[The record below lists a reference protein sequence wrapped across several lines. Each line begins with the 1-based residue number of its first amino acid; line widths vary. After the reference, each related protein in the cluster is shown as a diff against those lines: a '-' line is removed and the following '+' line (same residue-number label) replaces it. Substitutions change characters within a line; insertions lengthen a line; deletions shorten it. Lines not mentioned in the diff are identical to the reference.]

1 MSITFCIISAAVLAV
16 IILTACFFLRKK
28 KQGVQLPLTLNE
40 CKTIVDRALTSLNCK
55 PDWSDMDYGYS
66 ASYIYQAG
74 FFRIRI
80 DKDCRY
86 LNLAYMYMFE
96 TPLSNID
103 MVRELCNVFT
113 KRSCNEKV
121 VYSVNGEKNVINVH
135 ILSTFIPERE
145 GTDDILQQEMRSI
158 FGCRNMFYNE
168 FGKMQ
173 NDMAHANLRDLEKEA
188 AEWSRKNFLVHEHEL
203 INTPKGMRFREN
215 SYDHLML
222 TSFMCGVL
230 SDDTVKI
237 VSVLVC
243 LPDGGNVKITDA
255 KEIMSYHISDPII
268 RDGRMI
274 RSSATLVVE
283 YNDDVLPGFTR
294 TAVVHINYEGGGR
307 RAMYYRVSLMQVP
320 MSAEDIHNS
329 PTVRSFTV
337 AYDTND
343 KKQNYFEFLYLWKEA
358 KEKKNEAKELTA
370 EEKLISYTDD
380 ENNAYRMFMGRK
392 LFMEHRYYEAAP
404 YLENVYCYMSGKFS
418 ELSDYDIASF
428 YEVCFMLGT
437 AYCDMNDYGRAL
449 PYLATTLDSEQVGI
463 PLIDAIRY
471 KKEYVNCLVN
481 SGDYRAMKYVFE
493 LINTIVNT
501 QKFHELSYHW
511 NDFLNFLKRRYIQI
525 LINNSFLDDAEIEL
539 KEMLNDP
546 ENKDYA
552 LNELA
557 YLQKN
562 RKKNNK

>member
-1 MSITFCIISAAVLAV
+1 MSITFCIIFVAIIAALFSA
-16 IILTACFFLRKK
+16 ACFFRRKK
-28 KQGVQLPLTLNE
+28 QSVQMPLTLTE
-40 CKTIVDRALTSLNCK
+40 CKDIVDGALTALNCK
-55 PDWSDMDYGYS
+55 AEWSDTDYGHS

-86 LNLAYMYMFE
+86 LSLAYMYMFE

-121 VYSVNGEKNVINVH
+121 VYSVNGEKNMLNVH
-135 ILSTFIPERE
+135 ILSTFVPERQ
-145 GTDDILQQEMRSI
+145 GTSDILQQEMRSI

-173 NDMAHANLRDLEKEA
+173 NDMAHTNLRDLEKDA

-203 INTPKGMRFREN
+203 LNTPRSQRFREN
-215 SYDHLML
+215 DYEHLLL
-222 TSFMCGVL
+222 TSFMCNAL
-230 SDDTVKI
+230 SDDTVRI
-237 VSVLVC
+237 ISVLVC
-243 LPDGGNVKITDA
+243 SSDDVNVKITDA
-255 KEIMSYHISDPII
+255 KEIMSYRLSDAII
-268 RDGRMI
+268 KDGRNI
-274 RSSATLVVE
+274 RPAATLVVE
-283 YNDDVLPGFTR
+283 YNDEVLPGFTR
-294 TAVVHINYEGGGR
+294 TAVLHVNYEGGGR

-329 PTVRSFTV
+329 STVMSFTV

-343 KKQNYFEFLYLWKEA
+343 KKQNYYEFLYLWKEA

-370 EEKLISYTDD
+370 EEKLISFTDD
-380 ENNAYRMFMGRK
+380 ENNAYRMFMGRR
-392 LFMEHRYYEAAP
+392 LFLEHRYYEAVP

-418 ELSDYDIASF
+418 ELHDSEVMSF

-437 AYCDMNDYGRAL
+437 SYCDMNDYGRAL
-449 PYLATTLDSEQVGI
+449 PYLATTLDSETAGV

-493 LINTIVNT
+493 LINTIINT

-511 NDFLNFLKRRYIQI
+511 LDFLNFLKRRYIQI
-525 LINNSFLDDAEIEL
+525 LINNSFFDDAELEL

-546 ENKDYA
+546 DNKDYA